1 MLRGIKH
8 HYSRNFRMRTLFSL
22 IAVTVLFTGCTGYTF
37 EPQDKAPQTEHDKM
51 VKAQQRALAEQQ
63 NSVLNN

>member
-1 MLRGIKH
+1 MLLTTKH
-8 HYSRNFRMRTLFSL
+8 DYKEPRMRMLLSL
-22 IAVTVLFTGCTGYTF
+22 IAVTALFTGCTGYTF
-37 EPQDKAPQTEHDKM
+37 EPQDKAPQTEHDKI

>member
-1 MLRGIKH
+1 
-8 HYSRNFRMRTLFSL
+8 MRTLFSL

>member
-1 MLRGIKH
+1 
-8 HYSRNFRMRTLFSL
+8 MRTLLSL
-22 IAVTVLFTGCTGYTF
+22 IAVTALFTGCTYTF